1 MDEAQG
7 NSNND
12 ALADKIARL
21 VQERGWNQEEFA
33 RITRLNRHT
42 VRQILLPGE
51 HRRLRNATI
60 GACAR
65 ALGLTVHELRMLPL
79 DRLLPRM
86 NEGHPANGVA
96 PLRRLYE
103 KAKQPELVAWIER
116 NAERARQLSDGEVD
130 ELLTLQESL
139 DALNA
144 IGVEGFVERLERRR
158 RLVQQVYAIAATE
171 YRELLE
177 QFVGLLHEKVQPAHF
192 IQGAEKTT

>member
-1 MDEAQG
+1 MDEAR
-7 NSNND
+7 SRSEFD

-65 ALGLTVHELRMLPL
+65 ALGLTVNELRTLPL

-86 NEGHPANGVA
+86 TEGHPANGVA

-103 KAKQPELVAWIER
+103 KAVQPELIAWMER
-116 NAERARQLSDGEVD
+116 NGDRAQQLSDAEVD
-130 ELLTLQESL
+130 ELLALQESI

-144 IGVEGFVERLERRR
+144 IGVEGFVARLERRR
-158 RLVQQVYAIAATE
+158 RLMQQVQIIAGTE
-171 YRELLE
+171 YLDLLE
-177 QFVGLLHEKVQPAHF
+177 QFVALLHEKVQPAR
-192 IQGAEKTT
+192 ERSS

>member
-1 MDEAQG
+1 MMDAEQTT
-7 NSNND
+7 SD
-12 ALADKIARL
+12 SDELADKIARL

-33 RITRLNRHT
+33 RISRLNRHT

-65 ALGLTVHELRMLPL
+65 AVGLTVHELRTLPL
-79 DRLLPRM
+79 ERLLPRM

-116 NAERARQLSDGEVD
+116 NAERAQQLSESEVD
-130 ELLTLQESL
+130 EVLALQESL

-158 RLVQQVYAIAATE
+158 RLVQQVHAIAGTE

-177 QFVGLLHEKVQPAHF
+177 QFVSLLYEKVQPAR
-192 IQGAEKTT
+192 ERS

>member
-1 MDEAQG
+1 MDTERPT
-7 NSNND
+7 SD
-12 ALADKIARL
+12 FDDLADRIARL

-33 RITRLNRHT
+33 RISRLNRHT

-65 ALGLTVHELRMLPL
+65 ALGLTVSELRTMPL

-103 KAKQPELVAWIER
+103 KAMQPELVAWIER
-116 NAERARQLSDGEVD
+116 NGDRAQQLSDGEVD
-130 ELLTLQESL
+130 ELLNLQESP

-144 IGVEGFVERLERRR
+144 IGVEGFVSQLERRR
-158 RLVQQVYAIAATE
+158 RLLQQVQTIAATE
-171 YRELLE
+171 FRDLLE
-177 QFVGLLHEKVQPAHF
+177 QFVSLLYEKVQPAR
-192 IQGAEKTT
+192 ERP

>member
-1 MDEAQG
+1 MGDGRDTSEFA
-7 NSNND
+7 D
-12 ALADKIARL
+12 LADKIARL

-65 ALGLTVHELRMLPL
+65 ALGLTVHELRTLPL
-79 DRLLPRM
+79 ERLLPRM

-103 KAKQPELVAWIER
+103 KAKQPELIAWIER
-116 NAERARQLSDGEVD
+116 NGERAQQLSDGEVD
-130 ELLTLQESL
+130 ELLALQESL

-144 IGVEGFVERLERRR
+144 IGVEGFVESLERRR
-158 RLVQQVYAIAATE
+158 RLLQQVQAIAATE
-171 YRELLE
+171 YRDLLE
-177 QFVGLLHEKVQPAHF
+177 QFVGLLFEKVQPS
-192 IQGAEKTT
+192 QERS

>member
-1 MDEAQG
+1 MGEEQTASG
-7 NSNND
+7 SND
-12 ALADKIARL
+12 LGDKIARL

-51 HRRLRNATI
+51 RRRLRNATI

-65 ALGLTVHELRMLPL
+65 ALGLTVHELRELPL
-79 DRLLPRM
+79 ERLLPRM

-103 KAKQPELVAWIER
+103 KASQPELVAWIER
-116 NAERARQLSDGEVD
+116 NAERAQHLSEGDVD
-130 ELLTLQESL
+130 ELLALQESL

-158 RLVQQVYAIAATE
+158 RLVQQVQFIVGTE
-171 YRELLE
+171 YRDLLE
-177 QFVGLLHEKVQPAHF
+177 QFVDLLYGKVHPSAS
-192 IQGAEKTT
+192 ARNSS

>member
-1 MDEAQG
+1 MDAERRA
-7 NSNND
+7 SEFD
-12 ALADKIARL
+12 DLADKIARL

-33 RITRLNRHT
+33 RISRLNRHT
-42 VRQILLPGE
+42 VRQIVLPGD

-65 ALGLTVHELRMLPL
+65 ALGLTVNELRTLPL

-103 KAKQPELVAWIER
+103 KAMQPELVAWIER
-116 NAERARQLSDGEVD
+116 NGDRAQQLSDGEVD
-130 ELLTLQESL
+130 ELLALQESL

-144 IGVEGFVERLERRR
+144 IGVEGFVEQLERRR
-158 RLVQQVYAIAATE
+158 RLLHQVQAIAATE
-171 YRELLE
+171 YRDLLE
-177 QFVGLLHEKVQPAHF
+177 QLVALIYEKVQPR
-192 IQGAEKTT
+192 I

>member
-1 MDEAQG
+1 MDAARHASE
-7 NSNND
+7 ND
-12 ALADKIARL
+12 DLADKIARL

-65 ALGLTVHELRMLPL
+65 ALGLTVNELRTMPL

-86 NEGHPANGVA
+86 NEAHPANGVA

-103 KAKQPELVAWIER
+103 KAMQPELVAWIER
-116 NAERARQLSDGEVD
+116 NGERAQQLSDGDVD

-144 IGVEGFVERLERRR
+144 IGVEGFVQQLERRR
-158 RLVQQVYAIAATE
+158 RLFQQVQTIAATE
-171 YRELLE
+171 YREMLE
-177 QFVGLLHEKVQPAHF
+177 QFVALLYEKVHPAR
-192 IQGAEKTT
+192 ERS

>member
-1 MDEAQG
+1 MDPERPH
-7 NSNND
+7 SEFD
-12 ALADKIARL
+12 DLADKIARL
-21 VQERGWNQEEFA
+21 VQERGWNQEEFS

-42 VRQILLPGE
+42 VRQIILPGE

-65 ALGLTVHELRMLPL
+65 ALGLTVSELRTLPL

-103 KAKQPELVAWIER
+103 KAMQPELVAWIER
-116 NAERARQLSDGEVD
+116 NGERAQQLTDGEVD
-130 ELLTLQESL
+130 EVLALQESL

-144 IGVEGFVERLERRR
+144 IGVEGFVSQLERRR
-158 RLVQQVYAIAATE
+158 RLLQQVQTIAATE
-171 YRELLE
+171 YRDLLE
-177 QFVGLLHEKVQPAHF
+177 QLVSLLYEKVQPAR
-192 IQGAEKTT
+192 ERS

>member
-1 MDEAQG
+1 MDSELP
-7 NSNND
+7 NSEFD
-12 ALADKIARL
+12 DLADKIARL

-42 VRQILLPGE
+42 VRQIILPGE

-65 ALGLTVHELRMLPL
+65 ALGLTVSELRTMPL

-103 KAKQPELVAWIER
+103 KAMQPELVAWIER
-116 NAERARQLSDGEVD
+116 NGDRAQQLSDGEVD

-139 DALNA
+139 DAMNA
-144 IGVEGFVERLERRR
+144 IGVEGFVAQLERRR
-158 RLVQQVYAIAATE
+158 RLLQQVQAIAATE
-171 YRELLE
+171 YRDLLE
-177 QFVGLLHEKVQPAHF
+177 QMVTLLYEKVQPAR
-192 IQGAEKTT
+192 ERS

>member
-1 MDEAQG
+1 MDAEQR
-7 NSNND
+7 SSEFD
-12 ALADKIARL
+12 DLADKIARL

-65 ALGLTVHELRMLPL
+65 ALGLTVNELRTLPL

-96 PLRRLYE
+96 PLPRLYE
-103 KAKQPELVAWIER
+103 KAMQPELVAWIER
-116 NAERARQLSDGEVD
+116 NGDRAQHLSDGEVD
-130 ELLTLQESL
+130 ELLSLQESL

-144 IGVEGFVERLERRR
+144 IGVEGFVQQLERRR
-158 RLVQQVYAIAATE
+158 RLLHQVQAIAATE
-171 YRELLE
+171 YRDLLE
-177 QFVGLLHEKVQPAHF
+177 QFVAVIYEKVQPTR
-192 IQGAEKTT
+192 ER

>member
-1 MDEAQG
+1 MDEQRD
-7 NSNND
+7 NSEND
-12 ALADKIARL
+12 DLADKIARL

-42 VRQILLPGE
+42 VRQIVLPGE

-65 ALGLTVHELRMLPL
+65 ALGLTVHELRTVPL
-79 DRLLPRM
+79 ERLLPRM
-86 NEGHPANGVA
+86 NEAHPANGVA

-103 KAKQPELVAWIER
+103 KAAQPELVAWIER
-116 NAERARQLSDGEVD
+116 NGERAQQMSDGEVD
-130 ELLTLQESL
+130 ELLALQESL

-158 RLVQQVYAIAATE
+158 RLHQQVQAIAATE
-171 YRELLE
+171 YRDLLE
-177 QFVGLLHEKVQPAHF
+177 QFVSLLYEKVQPAR
-192 IQGAEKTT
+192 ERS